1 MNNQELPP
9 EVQNQIRQLQQLQ
22 QQLQALISQKNQV
35 ELMQKEAEATFEEL
49 EKVDEEAMI
58 YKNVGN
64 LLIKSKKDQ
73 VKIDLEEKKE
83 TFDMRLKALVRQE
96 ERVKKRFD
104 QLQEQ
109 LKSNLQGGG
118 SPQAT

>member
-35 ELMQKEAEATFEEL
+35 ELMLKEADATFEEL

-83 TFDMRLKALVRQE
+83 TYDMRLKALVRQE

-118 SPQAT
+118 PPQAT

>member
-1 MNNQELPP
+1 LNNQELPP

-22 QQLQALISQKNQV
+22 QQLQALLSQKNQV
-35 ELMQKEAEATFEEL
+35 ELMQKEADATFEEL
-49 EKVDEEAMI
+49 EKVDEEVMI

-73 VKIDLEEKKE
+73 VKTDLEENKE
-83 TFDMRLKALVRQE
+83 TYDMRLKALVRQE

-109 LKSNLQGGG
+109 LKSNMQGGG
-118 SPQAT
+118 PPQAT